1 MNCMIWREKVKAVAA
16 GSSTS
21 QPALSASVIVPPFT
35 GVVAVVLLVVWLLPQ
50 AASSAQQS
58 KPRVRIGADTCL
70 RVIPSSPPSR
80 RISSLAREALGFL
93 AGERQCA
100 IALELQFVDHKLAV
114 LHYLGI
120 VDPVGVETAGE
131 VMVGAAAGLAL
142 LEDAQVGTE
151 GDLHIPVVALVI
163 LAGFQPV
170 GPLLTAPSDVGDPVR
185 VGIVELLEPLVQQVG
200 LDAA

>member
-1 MNCMIWREKVKAVAA
+1 MNCMICREKVKAVAA

-35 GVVAVVLLVVWLLPQ
+35 GVVAVGLLVVWLVPQ
-50 AASSAQQS
+50 AARRRKKSQ
-58 KPRVRIGADTCL
+58 PRLRLGADTCL

-114 LHYLGI
+114 
-120 VDPVGVETAGE
+120 
-131 VMVGAAAGLAL
+131 
-142 LEDAQVGTE
+142 
-151 GDLHIPVVALVI
+151 
-163 LAGFQPV
+163 
-170 GPLLTAPSDVGDPVR
+170 
-185 VGIVELLEPLVQQVG
+185 
-200 LDAA
+200 